1 MITRMKKVYVICTG
15 GQRDATL
22 TALQKMGLLH
32 LEHMQEP
39 GGSALDEARE
49 HHSDSMRAVDAL
61 RQHAPDTPS
70 VRDESGSG
78 RSGRDAEAIARE
90 VLEILRLRKEQA
102 EMLELRQR
110 ECDRVAPFGSFDPD
124 AIRGLAGKGLHVCLY
139 KASPREKI
147 EAPDDAVCNVHHT
160 DRIGTY
166 FSVISREPLDLPY
179 EQIRLPESSPS
190 EMQAETAALR
200 DKLAESDL
208 ALTRHAADLPA
219 VQDLAD
225 YAEDKVR
232 FLEAREGMG
241 SSSPLAYICGYC
253 PEADAGRFE
262 TGAAEHGWGILIEDV
277 KPTDPVPTKID
288 VPGWV
293 KPIRVV
299 FGFIGVVPGY
309 DEVDISAVFLFFFSL
324 FFAMIV
330 GDAGYGALFLI
341 GTFLAHRRF
350 RKGPASVFHLL
361 YITGTATVI
370 WGVLTG
376 NYFGIAGMP
385 AVFQSVKI
393 DWLNQTENIMLVC
406 FLLGAAHLTI
416 AHAWNFVRRIGSLQ
430 ALAQLGSICVVWTM
444 FFLARFLVLNR
455 DFPRFMLPVF
465 AAGVVMLILF
475 MTPARRIKTE
485 WFNHVM
491 LPLNLVGN
499 FVDVVSY
506 VRLFAVGTATL
517 AVASAFN
524 GMAMEVGAGSRVG
537 IVFAVLIIFLGHTLN
552 IVLAAMGVLV
562 HGIRLNTLEFAGH
575 LGLQWTGIRFLPF
588 IRKSGRPLFP
598 KRNSSLQETADGS
611 RQSGKAA

>member
-1 MITRMKKVYVICTG
+1 MKKVYVICTG
-15 GQRDATL
+15 EQRDATL
-22 TALQKMGLLH
+22 MALHQMGLLH
-32 LEHMQEP
+32 IEHIREP
-39 GGSALDEARE
+39 EGFPLDDARGY
-49 HHSDSMRAVDAL
+49 HSDIMRAVEAL
-61 RQHAPDTPS
+61 RQHAPDRPAVSEEPGSGTDAEEI
-70 VRDESGSG
+70 VRD
-78 RSGRDAEAIARE
+78 
-90 VLEILRLRKEQA
+90 VLETLRLRKEQA
-102 EMLELRQR
+102 EMLEHR
-110 ECDRVAPFGSFDPD
+110 EHEYDRLAPFGSFDPE
-124 AIRGLAGKGLHVCLY
+124 AIRSLAAGGVHVRLY

-147 EAPDDAVCNVHHT
+147 EVPDDAVYTVHHR
-160 DRIGTY
+160 DRIATC
-166 FSVISREPLDLPY
+166 FSVISRTPPDLPC
-179 EQIRLPESSPS
+179 EEVRLPESSPARI
-190 EMQAETAALR
+190 QADIVALR
-200 DKLAESDL
+200 EKLAGSDRS
-208 ALTRHAADLPA
+208 LTRYAADLTA
-219 VQDLAD
+219 VLDLAD

-241 SSSPLAYICGYC
+241 ASSPLAYICGYC
-253 PEADAGRFE
+253 PEGEVGRFR
-262 TGAAEHGWGILIEDV
+262 TDAAEHGWGILIEDV
-277 KPTDPVPTKID
+277 QPTDRVPTNIE

-309 DEVDISAVFLFFFSL
+309 DEVDISAVFLLFFSL

-330 GDAGYGALFLI
+330 GDAGYGALFL
-341 GTFLAHRRF
+341 GATFLAHRRF
-350 RKGPASVFHLL
+350 RRAPASAFHLL
-361 YITGTATVI
+361 YITSAATVI

-385 AVFQSVKI
+385 AVFRSVRI

-406 FLLGAAHLTI
+406 FLLGAIHLTI

-444 FFLARFLVLNR
+444 FFLARFLVLNEE
-455 DFPRFMLPVF
+455 FPRFMLAVF

-475 MTPARRIKTE
+475 MTPVRRMKTE

-524 GMAMEVGAGSRVG
+524 GMAMEIGAGSRVG
-537 IVFAVLIIFLGHTLN
+537 IALAVLIIFLGHALN

-588 IRKSGRPLFP
+588 VRKSGRPMFP
-598 KRNSSLQETADGS
+598 NRSSSPEGAANGQEQREEAS
-611 RQSGKAA
+611 